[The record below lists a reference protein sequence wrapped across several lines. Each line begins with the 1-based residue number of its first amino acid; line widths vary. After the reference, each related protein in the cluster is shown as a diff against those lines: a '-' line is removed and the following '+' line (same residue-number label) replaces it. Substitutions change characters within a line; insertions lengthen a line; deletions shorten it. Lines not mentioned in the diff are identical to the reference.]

1 MIWFFMSGKRGESF
15 TLKSVMSQGPEV
27 GMGFMRGTM
36 RSHCPNMQRLWW
48 DAKIILGR
56 SMFSKY
62 LLDTTLFLGAVI
74 CRFKT

>member
-1 MIWFFMSGKRGESF
+1 MIWFFMSGRRGESF
-15 TLKSVMSQGPEV
+15 TLKSVMSQGLEV
-27 GMGFMRGTM
+27 GMGFMR
-36 RSHCPNMQRLWW
+36 RDNEELLSNMQRSWR
-48 DAKIILGR
+48 DARTVLGR